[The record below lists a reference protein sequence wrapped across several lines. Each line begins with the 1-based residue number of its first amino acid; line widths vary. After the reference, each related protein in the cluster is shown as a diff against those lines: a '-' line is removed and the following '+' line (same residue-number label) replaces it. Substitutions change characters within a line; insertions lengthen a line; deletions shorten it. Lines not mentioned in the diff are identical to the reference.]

1 MQIPNPFSLKTMKN
15 STRRRRLGC
24 RIFLTTWFCHSTD
37 YDKQGLAAY
46 KSFDDY
52 RLFNDGYVE
61 SLLTAQLNQ
70 KGVHVYVA
78 KVRPFMKIKTDEGK
92 EYYYLWFILE
102 GRGANRGSVLQ
113 ARCECK
119 GFRDG
124 GCKHIAAAMY
134 ALEDLLN
141 TRGSNSVTSGP
152 CIWIKRPR
160 ANTQA
165 SRHSKSNPIE
175 LNFNR
180 TQSNSIELNPWI
192 EFD

>member
-1 MQIPNPFSLKTMKN
+1 MNNFTSSSPFGLHD
-15 STRRRRLGC
+15 
-24 RIFLTTWFCHSTD
+24 IFNHLIYHSTD

-61 SLLTAQLNQ
+61 SSLTAELNQ
-70 KGVHVYVA
+70 EGVHVYVA

-92 EYYYLWFILE
+92 EYYDLWFILE

-113 ARCECK
+113 AKCKCK
-119 GFRDG
+119 GGQDG
-124 GCKHIAAAMY
+124 GWKDIAAATY

-141 TRGSNSVTSGP
+141 TRGNDSVTSGP
-152 CIWIKRPR
+152 CIWVKRQK

-165 SRHSKSNPIE
+165 CEVKNLLIEKGKNPPTKKENANTCTPKVLI
-175 LNFNR
+175 
-180 TQSNSIELNPWI
+180 
-192 EFD
+192 